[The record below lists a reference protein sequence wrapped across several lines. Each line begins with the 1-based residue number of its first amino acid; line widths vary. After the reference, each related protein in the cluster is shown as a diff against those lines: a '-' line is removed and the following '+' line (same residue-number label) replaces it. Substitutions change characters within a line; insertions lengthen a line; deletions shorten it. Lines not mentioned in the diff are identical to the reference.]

1 MNSEVKKNL
10 ISIITPCFNEE
21 LSVEECVNEVRRV
34 LSTELPHY
42 DYEHIF
48 ADNASGDRTVEILRR
63 LANNDSRIK
72 VIVNSRN
79 VGPFRNM
86 WNGLKHASGEI
97 VIPMIPADLQD
108 PPSVIPAMIQ
118 EWEMGSLIVYGIRS
132 KRLEGFVMRNLRSLY
147 YKLIRRFSGA
157 DIPLNSGEFLLADRR
172 IIDSIIEIDD
182 EYPYIRGLI
191 AQTGG
196 KSSSVKYVWDK
207 RHFGKSKN
215 NFGSLIDQ
223 GLNGFIST
231 TRIPARF
238 IMFTGVFFSLLA
250 FFAAGVLFLLFI
262 TNPVRPA
269 IGIPTLIIS
278 GLFLGGLQLLFLG
291 IIGEYVLSIHSQVRK
306 RPPMFEVERINLPPV
321 INRD

>member
-1 MNSEVKKNL
+1 MSAIGKKNL
-10 ISIITPCFNEE
+10 ISIITPCYNEE
-21 LSVEECVNEVRRV
+21 LSVEECIKEVRRV
-34 LSTELPHY
+34 LSTELPNY

-48 ADNASGDRTVEILRR
+48 TDNASNDRTVEILRDH
-63 LANNDSRIK
+63 AKNDSHIK

-86 WNGLKHASGEI
+86 WNGLKHASGQII
-97 VIPMIPADLQD
+97 VPMIPADLQD
-108 PPSVIPAMIQ
+108 PPSVIPMMIK
-118 EWEMGSLIVYGIRS
+118 EWELGSLIVYGIRS
-132 KRLEGFVMRNLRSLY
+132 KRIEGFLMRNIRSLY
-147 YKLIRRFSGA
+147 YKLIRKFSGT

-196 KSSSVKYVWDK
+196 KSSSVKYVWE
-207 RHFGKSKN
+207 RRNFGKSKN

-231 TRIPARF
+231 SRIPARF
-238 IMFTGVFFSLLA
+238 IMLIGILISFLA
-250 FFAAGVLFLLFI
+250 FLAAGILMLLFV

-269 IGIPTLIIS
+269 LGIPTLIIS

-291 IIGEYVLSIHSQVRK
+291 IIGEYVLSVHSQVRK
-306 RPPMFEVERINLPPV
+306 RPPMFEIEKINFPTLDA
-321 INRD
+321 RD